1 MKKQQKIKH
10 WQAIFEQQ
18 QSSGLT
24 IIQFCRDNTINTSTF
39 YAWRKRLSS
48 ETPTVKKQQV
58 VPFVIHEQAFTQS
71 SLIKLTTPNG
81 YQLDFESTLAHQ
93 ALAKLLSVL

>member
-24 IIQFCRDNTINTSTF
+24 IIKFCRDNTISASTF
-39 YAWRKRLSS
+39 YAWRKRLSG
-48 ETPTVKKQQV
+48 ETTTVKKQQV
-58 VPFVIHEQAFTQS
+58 VPFVIHEQDFTQS

-81 YQLDFESTLAHQ
+81 YQVSFESTLAHQ